1 MRRCL
6 SIFVLLWGFVVY
18 SDVRPLVVASKD
30 FNESYI
36 LGEMVAQ
43 TLESKGLSV
52 ERRFGLG
59 GTLICFEALVAG
71 EIDVYVE
78 YTGTI
83 EQAILKLPQRASVK
97 QLNEQLKRR
106 GLQLLSPLGFNNTYA
121 LAMPEAAA
129 EARDLRRIS
138 QLKDQIGIRAMVS
151 HEFLKRE
158 DGWPGL
164 QTQYGIDWL
173 PEAIEH
179 GLAYQAIADGTID
192 LTDAY
197 STDGELARY
206 QLRVLEDDKDFFPK
220 YLAVP
225 LIRRDAPQLA
235 KDALITLGDTIDDSK
250 MAAMN
255 ASVLFSEADFSSAA
269 QSHLETLGITYKPVE
284 NTSTLRRNVV
294 RHLYLT
300 GVAIVSATLIGVLLS
315 LSVFRIG
322 WLSRSVV
329 YVAGLLQ
336 TIPSIALLALMIPLF
351 GIGVFP
357 AIIALFLYSL
367 LPIIRNSVTALV
379 TVDPVLQRVAK
390 AMGMSSYQQVRH
402 VYLPLALP
410 SILAG
415 IRTAAVI
422 SIGTATLAAFI
433 GAGGLGDPIVTGLSL
448 NDTGLILQGAIPAAL
463 MAVFA
468 ELLFEAIERFA
479 LPKYLRS
486 IETIS

>member
-1 MRRCL
+1 
-6 SIFVLLWGFVVY
+6 
-18 SDVRPLVVASKD
+18 
-30 FNESYI
+30 
-36 LGEMVAQ
+36 
-43 TLESKGLSV
+43 
-52 ERRFGLG
+52 
-59 GTLICFEALVAG
+59 
-71 EIDVYVE
+71 
-78 YTGTI
+78 
-83 EQAILKLPQRASVK
+83 
-97 QLNEQLKRR
+97 
-106 GLQLLSPLGFNNTYA
+106 
-121 LAMPEAAA
+121 
-129 EARDLRRIS
+129 
-138 QLKDQIGIRAMVS
+138 
-151 HEFLKRE
+151 
-158 DGWPGL
+158 
-164 QTQYGIDWL
+164 
-173 PEAIEH
+173 
-179 GLAYQAIADGTID
+179 
-192 LTDAY
+192 
-197 STDGELARY
+197 
-206 QLRVLEDDKDFFPK
+206 
-220 YLAVP
+220 
-225 LIRRDAPQLA
+225 
-235 KDALITLGDTIDDSK
+235 

>member
-1 MRRCL
+1 VRRCL

-97 QLNEQLKRR
+97 QLNEQLKHR

-138 QLKDQIGIRAMVS
+138 QLQDQIGIRAMVS

-164 QTQYGIDWL
+164 QIQYGIDWL

>member
-1 MRRCL
+1 MKRYL
-6 SIFVLLWGFVVY
+6 SILLLLWCAYAFC
-18 SDVRPLVVASKD
+18 DTKPLVVASKD

-43 TLESKGLSV
+43 TLESEGFLV
-52 ERRFGLG
+52 ERKFGLG
-59 GTLICFEALVAG
+59 GTLICFEALVSG

-83 EQAILKLPQRASVK
+83 EQAILKLSRRTSVD
-97 QLNEQLKRR
+97 QLDVQLGKR
-106 GLQLLSPLGFNNTYA
+106 GLQLLAPLGFNNTYA
-121 LAMPEAAA
+121 MALRESVA
-129 EARDLRRIS
+129 EERKISRIS
-138 QLKDQIGIRAMVS
+138 QLKGQSGIRAMVS

-164 QTQYGIDWL
+164 QREYGIGWL

-179 GLAYQAIADGTID
+179 GLAYQAMADGTID

-206 QLRVLEDDKDFFPK
+206 KLRVLEDDKDFFPK

-225 LIRRDAPQLA
+225 IIRKDAPRLA
-235 KDALITLGDTIDDSK
+235 KDALMRLGGTIDDAK

-255 ASVLFSEADFSSAA
+255 ASVLFSQADFSSAA
-269 QSHLETLGITYKPVE
+269 QDHLKTLGIEYEITRT
-284 NTSTLRRNVV
+284 NSSLGRNVV

-300 GVAIVSATLIGVLLS
+300 GVAIVSATFIGVLLS

-322 WLSRSVV
+322 WLSRGIV

-351 GIGVFP
+351 GIGVLP

-390 AMGMSSYQQVRH
+390 AMGMTSFQQVRY
-402 VYLPLALP
+402 VFLPLALP

-468 ELLFEAIERFA
+468 ELIFEAIERFA
-479 LPKYLRS
+479 VPKYLRS
-486 IETIS
+486 IDTVS

>member
-1 MRRCL
+1 
-6 SIFVLLWGFVVY
+6 
-18 SDVRPLVVASKD
+18 
-30 FNESYI
+30 
-36 LGEMVAQ
+36 
-43 TLESKGLSV
+43 
-52 ERRFGLG
+52 
-59 GTLICFEALVAG
+59 
-71 EIDVYVE
+71 
-78 YTGTI
+78 
-83 EQAILKLPQRASVK
+83 
-97 QLNEQLKRR
+97 
-106 GLQLLSPLGFNNTYA
+106 
-121 LAMPEAAA
+121 
-129 EARDLRRIS
+129 
-138 QLKDQIGIRAMVS
+138 MVS

-225 LIRRDAPQLA
+225 LIRSDAPQLA

-390 AMGMSSYQQVRH
+390 AMGMTSYQQVRH

-433 GAGGLGDPIVTGLSL
+433 GAGGLGDPIVSGLSL

>member
-1 MRRCL
+1 
-6 SIFVLLWGFVVY
+6 
-18 SDVRPLVVASKD
+18 
-30 FNESYI
+30 
-36 LGEMVAQ
+36 
-43 TLESKGLSV
+43 
-52 ERRFGLG
+52 
-59 GTLICFEALVAG
+59 
-71 EIDVYVE
+71 
-78 YTGTI
+78 
-83 EQAILKLPQRASVK
+83 
-97 QLNEQLKRR
+97 
-106 GLQLLSPLGFNNTYA
+106 
-121 LAMPEAAA
+121 
-129 EARDLRRIS
+129 
-138 QLKDQIGIRAMVS
+138 MVS

-197 STDGELARY
+197 STDGDLARY